1 MHLRRFLPRNSTVRL
16 ARHLLSTDTS
26 RMEAVATA
34 EEEALVLRRGK
45 VRRLDGLGYAHKGR
59 LRIAGACNVLAGWLL
74 IPQAAAIA
82 WTVQAVLVERASPRG
97 ATTALAA
104 LLALG
109 LLRAGLAWMSRT
121 QADTAVEAIRTD
133 LRNGLIRR
141 LFAYGP
147 LWLRQH
153 RSGELAELMG
163 THADAVEG
171 YFGGYLLARAEVVA
185 VPLALL
191 AAVFC
196 VDRVV
201 GAILLVTLP
210 LIPVFMMLVGWGAE
224 AASRRQL
231 KALARMGGHFADR
244 MRGLGVIR
252 LYGRAEAELAG
263 IREAA
268 EGVRVRSLKVL
279 RIAFLSSAVLEFFA
293 SLSVA
298 MVAVYLGLTYL
309 GMLDL
314 RGSPLTLGA
323 GVFCLLL
330 APEYYAPLRRLAAHY
345 HDRANALAALDE
357 IETAMEEPPGTE
369 DVGAASRRELL
380 TPASAPEV
388 QPQAKTRGGTPL
400 PQTAHPLQ
408 PVAMVEVHDLA
419 LRPLGA
425 AHEVLTG
432 ISFDLDAGSHLAL
445 CGPSGCGKSTL
456 LDALAGWLPPTAG
469 VLSIRQGTRIGYASQ
484 RPYLFHG
491 GIADNLR
498 MANPQASDAQVRAAA
513 EAAQVMRFARNL
525 PQGLDTTIGER
536 GFGLSG
542 GEARRIALARVF
554 LRDPQLLLL
563 DEPTAFLDADTEA
576 ALLDAL
582 TEFARGR
589 MLVLATHSP
598 AAMRMAGRVL
608 WLPQASIAAPGDA
621 P

>member
-1 MHLRRFLPRNSTVRL
+1 
-16 ARHLLSTDTS
+16 
-26 RMEAVATA
+26 MEAVATA

-45 VRRLDGLGYAHKGR
+45 VRRLDGLGHAYKGR

-82 WTVQAVLVERASPRG
+82 WAVQTVLVERAGPRI
-97 ATTALAA
+97 AMIALAA

-109 LLRAGLAWMSRT
+109 LLRAGLAWMARA
-121 QADTAVEAIRTD
+121 QADTAVEAIRAD
-133 LRNGLIRR
+133 LRSGLIRR
-141 LFAYGP
+141 RLAHGP
-147 LWLRQH
+147 LWLRQR

-244 MRGLGVIR
+244 LRGLGLIR
-252 LYGRAEAELAG
+252 LYGRGDAELAG
-263 IREAA
+263 IRDAA

-298 MVAVYLGLTYL
+298 MVAVYLGLSYL

-314 RGSPLTLGA
+314 RSAPLNLGM

-357 IETAMEEPPGTE
+357 IESALDESTATE

-380 TPASAPEV
+380 TSASAPEV
-388 QPQAKTRGGTPL
+388 QPQANAEARGRTSL
-400 PQTAHPLQ
+400 PQTQLPLR
-408 PVAMVEVHDLA
+408 PFDAAAAMLEVRDLS

-425 AHEVLTG
+425 AHDVLTG
-432 ISFDLDAGSHLAL
+432 IGFDLEAGDSLAL
-445 CGPSGCGKSTL
+445 AGPSGCGKSTL
-456 LDALAGWLPPTAG
+456 LDALAGWLPPVAG
-469 VLSIRQGTRIGYASQ
+469 VISITEGVRIGYASQ

-491 GIADNLR
+491 SIADNLR

-513 EAAQVMRFARNL
+513 EDAQVMRFARKL

-563 DEPTAFLDADTEA
+563 DEPTAFLDPDTEA
-576 ALLDAL
+576 ALLAAL
-582 TEFARGR
+582 AEFARGR

-608 WLPQASIAAPGDA
+608 WLPETSIAAPGEA